1 MKQEHFDIKKY
12 IAAFILTSA
21 IFLTA
26 FYVSEFF
33 GEKKAEHLKDIEKKI
48 SLDILSSETQYD
60 LLKEASCEN
69 LGDNVLSKEINE
81 LARKIQV
88 VEEERG
94 NSNEQI
100 VYLKDYYALLQIK
113 DYLLSKRV
121 AEKCGKKSV
130 FIIYFYGTETE
141 CVKCKEEEYVLDYLR
156 TTYPDLRVY
165 AFDYNSKLSAVD
177 TILSLYK
184 AKGSLPLL
192 IVNGSSHNGFQTRE
206 EIVSRLPKTLKTK
219 EELEEESRRASSTE
233 IQTSSSSKKETLYK
247 TGVDAIN
254 TLIKTER

>member
-26 FYVSEFF
+26 FYLSEFF

-48 SLDILSSETQYD
+48 SLDILSSEIQYD

-81 LARKIQV
+81 LAQKIST
-88 VEEERG
+88 VEREQG

-121 AEKCGKKSV
+121 TEKCGKKSV
-130 FIIYFYGTETE
+130 FIIYFYGTEAE
-141 CVKCKEEEYVLDYLR
+141 CPKCKEQEYVLDYLR
-156 TTYPDLRVY
+156 KTYPDLRVY
-165 AFDYNSKLSAVD
+165 AFDYNSKLSATR

-184 AKGSLPLL
+184 TKGSLPLL
-192 IVNGSSHNGFQTRE
+192 IVNGISESGLQTRE
-206 EIVSRLPKTLKTK
+206 EIISHLPKNLKTK
-219 EELEEESRRASSTE
+219 EELEEESRAASSTE
-233 IQTSSSSKKETLYK
+233 VSSTTSAKKETLYK
-247 TGVDAIN
+247 TGVEAIS
-254 TLIKTER
+254 TLIKTDN